1 MDGRIRG
8 HHTVKQLDLT
18 LTHEKE
24 TLVWTKKELFINQA
38 QAFNFEKD
46 ADQLLQQALQ
56 SGFVDEVG
64 EDQYQVNLNYN

>member
-1 MDGRIRG
+1 M
-8 HHTVKQLDLT
+8 KQLDLT

-56 SGFVDEVG
+56 SGFVDEIG

>member
-8 HHTVKQLDLT
+8 DHTVKQLDLT

-56 SGFVDEVG
+56 SGFVDEIG

>member
-1 MDGRIRG
+1 M
-8 HHTVKQLDLT
+8 KQLDLT

-24 TLVWTKKELFINQA
+24 TLVWTKDELFANQA
-38 QAFNFEKD
+38 PAFNFEKD

-56 SGFVDEVG
+56 SGFVDEIG

>member
-1 MDGRIRG
+1 
-8 HHTVKQLDLT
+8 VKQLDLT

-56 SGFVDEVG
+56 SGFVDEIG